1 MVSRD
6 PKISPSMGMMATLA
20 PKTSPRDVVSSFAI
34 DAIRTPRS
42 SRPAKTTRQPLKA
55 PMKKIPARDFFGVV
69 TAAGSAMAS
78 PEGSTGSSSD
88 MGSALRRGLRG
99 RSRFCFGVC
108 VMLFRRRRGRMLRDL
123 VLGQRPHVA
132 RRQTDLLVGPVDLDH
147 ARAHRLADM
156 KGLIELRFRI
166 ARDFRDVRQPFHA
179 IGDADEEAKVGDL
192 RDRANDLVANIVRL
206 REVVPLV
213 REELFDG

>member
-6 PKISPSMGMMATLA
+6 PKISPSIGMIATLA

-42 SRPAKTTRQPLKA
+42 SMPAKTTRQPLNA

-69 TAAGSAMAS
+69 TAAGSAIAS

-108 VMLFRRRRGRMLRDL
+108 VMLFRRRRSRMLRDL
-123 VLGQRPHVA
+123 VLGQRLHVA
-132 RRQTDLLVGPVDLDH
+132 RRKADLLVGPVDLDH
-147 ARAHRLADM
+147 PRAHRLADV
-156 KGLIELRFRI
+156 KGLVELRFRI

-179 IGDADEEAKVGDL
+179 VCDADEEAEVGDL
-192 RDRANDLVANIVRL
+192 GDRADYLIAHVVRL
-206 REVVPLV
+206 
-213 REELFDG
+213 